1 LKTCLLCVTLN
12 QPVYGSAM
20 SSYTSIGCTTIG
32 RHTEA
37 DDDCAVLGRVDLP
50 VLVVD
55 GEWLTLSVANLSIL
69 VVRVS

>member
-1 LKTCLLCVTLN
+1 LGDT
-12 QPVYGSAM
+12 
-20 SSYTSIGCTTIG
+20 
-32 RHTEA
+32 REA